1 MAFSGPAPEVIN
13 GRLAMLAFVA
23 AAGAELATG
32 APVAAQ
38 LKEAPLFI
46 GLTFLIFSIAS
57 LVSTLNLNQL
67 TLCMYQQYNWQVHE
81 LMCTILLWPKH
92 VRHPGQS
99 YIVLESLVFSLN
111 LSMY

>member
-57 LVSTLNLNQL
+57 LVSTLPQS
-67 TLCMYQQYNWQVHE
+67 THTVHVP
-81 LMCTILLWPKH
+81 T
-92 VRHPGQS
+92 V
-99 YIVLESLVFSLN
+99 
-111 LSMY
+111 